1 MATDDL
7 IKHDKAKTPKRW
19 TAHLRTV
26 VIVLVLEGLLFGVWA
41 MTRPEPPQTALP
53 KELQKRSGVLQR
65 ELEEEKKKT
74 REAKQHAQSQIRL
87 KEARYAN
94 LKRKLEDL
102 NGELALAIPTIR
114 LPIRVQAQTSQQT
127 LKNIE
132 TVCREH
138 ARVNPTNVAALVAVL
153 VEIQQHGTIN
163 TALDA
168 KQSPRQ
174 FLYKQIQVLLQAIGS
189 YSGDITGAQTN
200 TLMAVKA
207 FQTENQLKVD
217 GKVGLKTY
225 MGMAKRFAR
234 ERLDSDGPKRQHASS
249 RAEGVR
255 SARLMPPKELAT
267 QTNRR
272 LSRAIPVRISSSL

>member
-1 MATDDL
+1 MAINDPT
-7 IKHDKAKTPKRW
+7 KHERANTYKQW
-19 TAHLRTV
+19 GAHLRTV
-26 VIVLVLEGLLFGVWA
+26 AIVLILEGILFGAWA
-41 MTRPEPPQTALP
+41 MTRPEPPHWILLEEHQSLKVTFQ
-53 KELQKRSGVLQR
+53 E
-65 ELEEEKKKT
+65 EIEEEKKKT
-74 REAKQHAQSQIRL
+74 REAKQQTQTQIRL

-94 LKRKLEDL
+94 LQRKHEDL
-102 NGELALAIPTIR
+102 SKELALAIRTDR
-114 LPIRVQAQTSQQT
+114 LPRQVQASTGPQT

-132 TVCREH
+132 TVCQEH
-138 ARVNPTNVAALVAVL
+138 ARVNPTNVAALLAVL
-153 VEIQQHGTIN
+153 AEIQQHGTIN

-168 KQSPRQ
+168 KQSSRQ

-234 ERLDSDGPKRQHASS
+234 ERLDSDGPKRQHARSI
-249 RAEGVR
+249 AEGAR
-255 SARLMPPKELAT
+255 SARLMPPKGLLLK
-267 QTNRR
+267 RKG
-272 LSRAIPVRISSSL
+272 V